1 MTSVSQVITRINTEI
16 INPLIILLF
25 GFALILFLWGG
36 FKFIRD
42 AGSEDGRTLG
52 KKSFIWGIIGM
63 AIMISAFGLI
73 NLVLNTFGLEAPAI
87 IKK

>member
-63 AIMISAFGLI
+63 VIMVSVYGILRLVTASFGVDLP
-73 NLVLNTFGLEAPAI
+73 EY
-87 IKK
+87 

>member
-63 AIMISAFGLI
+63 VIMVSVYGILRLVTVSFGVDLP
-73 NLVLNTFGLEAPAI
+73 EY
-87 IKK
+87 